1 MRHVDTK
8 RSNVFVYDGDC
19 GFCTKFVHSINKR
32 NLQGVQI
39 LSGSAVSK
47 DYQKLLQDTS
57 IFLVCTEREEE
68 LKNVTTYTHNESV
81 GQLLQCSSSWQL
93 RWLGKV
99 FCTKLLSKFFK
110 FIYTLIA
117 KNRHIISRVLSTGG
131 SCSIE

>member
-8 RSNVFVYDGDC
+8 RSNVFVYDDDC

-57 IFLVCTEREEE
+57 IFLVCTEGEDE

-99 FCTKLLSKFFK
+99 FCNSLLSKFFK
-110 FIYTLIA
+110 FIYIFIA
-117 KNRHIISRVLSTGG
+117 KNRRIISKVLSTGG
-131 SCSIE
+131 SCSVE